1 MVASHSQLAFFD
13 LKYKDRK
20 MNNVFA
26 QVGALIVVLL
36 IASNAQSAG
45 SKVHQRT
52 CEQVADLSLQVML
65 KHQTSDSGTANSLK
79 LNSNEDWEEKLLT
92 AGVALLAMQ
101 EPVSSLSD
109 DKIASII
116 NFGKIML
123 ADCISGQ
130 LGPLQAYVGE
140 TEAGDK
146 NQPDT
151 TEGFIFKLYEKVYL
165 LEQNASEMDERVYLM
180 EQSAE
185 SVRAFRR
192 DTNRLLNELQSQI
205 RNLAYS
211 N

>member
-1 MVASHSQLAFFD
+1 
-13 LKYKDRK
+13 

-26 QVGALIVVLL
+26 KAGTLVVILL
-36 IASNAQSAG
+36 VASNAQSTE
-45 SKVHQRT
+45 SKVYQRT

-79 LNSNEDWEEKLLT
+79 LNSSEDWEEKLLT
-92 AGVALLAMQ
+92 TGVALLAMQ

-116 NFGKIML
+116 SFGKMML
-123 ADCISGQ
+123 ANCISGQ
-130 LGPLQAYVGE
+130 LGPLQAYVSE
-140 TEAGDK
+140 TEAIDK
-146 NQPDT
+146 NEPDT
-151 TEGFIFKLYEKVYL
+151 TEGFIFKLYERVYL

-211 N
+211 Q